1 MRVQTFAAAL
11 LVASTVPLMGQSSV
25 AGAPETFVVNA
36 QAKGGGDTAAAA
48 HFEIRVTSYTSDREQ
63 KVVTDALKSGG
74 YAAFLT
80 ALRKAPEV
88 GYVEID
94 GKKTTIRFARQTP
107 VDKNR
112 TVVLV
117 TDKPLFFVGGASVDA
132 KPRAGYEVALFELKM
147 DASGIGAG
155 TMAAAARVK
164 PGGETGVVVDD
175 YADAPIRLTSIMRKV
190 G

>member
-1 MRVQTFAAAL
+1 MRVQTFAVAL
-11 LVASTVPLMGQSSV
+11 LVASAIPLMGQSSV
-25 AGAPETFVVNA
+25 SGAPETFVVNA
-36 QAKGGGDTAAAA
+36 QAKGGGGDTAAAA
-48 HFEIRVTSYTSDREQ
+48 HFEIRVQSYTSDREQ

-80 ALRKAPEV
+80 ALRKAPDV

-112 TVVLV
+112 TVVL

-132 KPRAGYEVALFELKM
+132 GP
-147 DASGIGAG
+147 
-155 TMAAAARVK
+155 ARRLQCAVRTED
-164 PGGETGVVVDD
+164 GCVRHRRGHDGRGRTRETG
-175 YADAPIRLTSIMRKV
+175 R
-190 G
+190 